1 MASEGV
7 GTVDLDTIVNLDDL
21 ERAAERVMDKQDFD
35 YFAGGSP
42 SFPETPEFSRSF
54 PPPPDAPPVP
64 HPRAQA
70 PRPRPRSAPT
80 PPRTPPSVFGR
91 GAWWT
96 SPTSTRD
103 ARSRPSASVP
113 SPRP

>member
-42 SFPETPEFSRSF
+42 SFPETPEFSETARAERGLCLGSRRL
-54 PPPPDAPPVP
+54 AIVP
-64 HPRAQA
+64 A
-70 PRPRPRSAPT
+70 
-80 PPRTPPSVFGR
+80 
-91 GAWWT
+91 
-96 SPTSTRD
+96 SP
-103 ARSRPSASVP
+103 
-113 SPRP
+113 

>member
-42 SFPETPEFSRSF
+42 SFPETPERLRDGTRAERGLCLGSRRL
-54 PPPPDAPPVP
+54 AIVP
-64 HPRAQA
+64 A
-70 PRPRPRSAPT
+70 
-80 PPRTPPSVFGR
+80 
-91 GAWWT
+91 
-96 SPTSTRD
+96 SP
-103 ARSRPSASVP
+103 
-113 SPRP
+113 